1 MFSGNLA
8 GVYGPDIAGEATNL
22 TTISET
28 EFFNLNSDFNS
39 SKNGTRRRVLGEV
52 NSFNGF
58 RLAARD
64 PYGQLVRS
72 ENKAQ
77 VVVRLKD
84 VEANDSAKLVAP
96 DYFLPKNG
104 IYNIENLKLVDAA
117 PGKAY

>member
-22 TTISET
+22 TPISEL
-28 EFFNLNSDFNS
+28 EFINVTSVFIT

-72 ENKAQ
+72 ENKAPI
-77 VVVRLKD
+77 VVRLKD
-84 VEANDSAKLVAP
+84 VEVNDSARLVAP
-96 DYFLPKNG
+96 EYFLPKNG
-104 IYNIENLKLVDAA
+104 IYNIENLKLVDAS

>member
-1 MFSGNLA
+1 MFFGNLA

-22 TTISET
+22 TTISEI
-28 EFFNLNSDFNS
+28 EFSNLTSNS
-39 SKNGTRRRVLGEV
+39 SKNNTRRRVLGEV

-72 ENKAQ
+72 ENKAL

-84 VEANDSAKLVAP
+84 LDANDSARLVAP
-96 DYFLPKNG
+96 
-104 IYNIENLKLVDAA
+104 E
-117 PGKAY
+117 